1 MGNTKE
7 RMNMKQYLL
16 DELARQEY
24 CLSLMEQYR
33 IEEGIAYRKSLIE
46 KIKNELNKYET
57 HWN

>member
-1 MGNTKE
+1 
-7 RMNMKQYLL
+7 MKQYLL